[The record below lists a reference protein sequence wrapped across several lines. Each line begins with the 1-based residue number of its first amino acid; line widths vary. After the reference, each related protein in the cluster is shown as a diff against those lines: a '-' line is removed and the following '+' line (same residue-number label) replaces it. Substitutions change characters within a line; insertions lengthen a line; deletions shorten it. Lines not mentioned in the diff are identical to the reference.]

1 MKPMAPLQPVW
12 LPALATYLAAIV
24 GLNLLW
30 EVLQLPLFTI
40 WSTGTLAERAFAV
53 VHCTG
58 GDLLIAL
65 VSLTVALIGTWAV
78 DWPQQRF
85 WRVAI
90 LAIAFGMAYTAFS
103 EWLNVYVRKSWAY
116 SHWMP
121 TVTLGGVHIGL
132 SPLLQWLAVPTLAF
146 RAAETVVLRRMR
158 SLSPAMAGPSGKPQ
172 AANLEA
178 AHCTGGDT

>member
-1 MKPMAPLQPVW
+1 
-12 LPALATYLAAIV
+12 
-24 GLNLLW
+24 LNLLW

-40 WSTGTLAERAFAV
+40 WSTGTLSERAFAV

-65 VSLTVALIGTWAV
+65 VSLVAALIGMWAV

-90 LAIAFGMAYTAFS
+90 LAIALGIAYTAFS

-121 TVTLGGVHIGL
+121 TVTVAGVRIGL
-132 SPLLQWLAVPTLAF
+132 SPLLQWAIVPTIAFLA
-146 RAAETVVLRRMR
+146 AQSVVRR
-158 SLSPAMAGPSGKPQ
+158 SQSPAARDS
-172 AANLEA
+172 E
-178 AHCTGGDT
+178 

>member
-1 MKPMAPLQPVW
+1 MKLMAPLQSAW
-12 LPALATYLAAIV
+12 LPVLATYLAAIV

-30 EVLQLPLFTI
+30 EVLQLPLFMI
-40 WSTGTLAERAFAV
+40 WSTGTLPERAFAV

-65 VSLTVALIGTWAV
+65 VSLMVVLIGTWAV

-90 LAIAFGMAYTAFS
+90 LAIAIGIAYTAFS

-132 SPLLQWLAVPTLAF
+132 SPLLQWAIVPTLAF
-146 RAAETVVLRRMR
+146 LAAQSVVRR
-158 SLSPAMAGPSGKPQ
+158 SQSPAARGS
-172 AANLEA
+172 
-178 AHCTGGDT
+178 D

>member
-1 MKPMAPLQPVW
+1 MAPLQPAW

-30 EVLQLPLFTI
+30 EVLHLPLFTI

-65 VSLTVALIGTWAV
+65 VSLMVALIGTWAV

-90 LAIAFGMAYTAFS
+90 LAIAFGIAYTVFS

-121 TVTLGGVHIGL
+121 TVTVGGVHIGL
-132 SPLLQWLAVPTLAF
+132 SPLLQWMAVPTLAF
-146 RAAETVVLRRMR
+146 RAAETVVLRRVR
-158 SLSPAMAGPSGKPQ
+158 SQTLAMDGT
-172 AANLEA
+172 E
-178 AHCTGGDT
+178 